1 MRQKSNTTTKDILG
15 NFPRVTPSF
24 KGKWRLWEMWQ
35 RTVVDGDHRIARLP
49 DGSILKAQLDVPYE
63 QVVWVQDEE
72 WDELRYIQNKLR
84 PGMFSSVWGRT

>member
-1 MRQKSNTTTKDILG
+1 
-15 NFPRVTPSF
+15 
-24 KGKWRLWEMWQ
+24 MWQ